1 MIIGRK
7 NIQFLQEVRSPPKF
21 LRIDYGTETGM
32 MTTIQTYLSTKVS
45 SDLDDPVHSVIYDVS
60 EVLQENQDFLNV
72 PLTIKLRYFIPH
84 PVELKPT
91 KHMNALMYLKERL
104 YF

>member
-32 MTTIQTYLSTKVS
+32 MTTIQTYLSAKVS
-45 SDLDDPVHSVIYDVS
+45 SDLDDPVHSVIYVS

>member
-1 MIIGRK
+1 M
-7 NIQFLQEVRSPPKF
+7 
-21 LRIDYGTETGM
+21 RIDCVTETGM
-32 MTTIQTYLSTKVS
+32 MATIQTYRSTKVS
-45 SDLDDPVHSVIYDVS
+45 SDLDDPVHSVIYEVS

-72 PLTIKLRYFIPH
+72 PLTTRLRYFIPH

-91 KHMNALMYLKERL
+91 ENMNALMYLKKRL